1 MTMRCNVSSWQDKN
15 NVSSNIFQIHSH
27 CQKQLPWNIWN
38 FSAPLLWKYIG
49 KYFSFYAFQR
59 TWRWVHA
66 RTKQMETM
74 KNMVTTVDVWKI
86 QAIGCVYQNFYIT
99 NLFWKGKPITGVARK
114 KWQTVER
121 VDLSVDVG
129 PFWHLVGDQFDLIA
143 GTEVLNEILITCYFL
158 LFYINLGK
166 IPFCWIVLLII
177 PCVFARGI
185 IGEAD
190 NKD

>member
-1 MTMRCNVSSWQDKN
+1 MSHLDEIKIMFIQ
-15 NVSSNIFQIHSH
+15 IFSKSTPIAKHKCPEISGIF
-27 CQKQLPWNIWN
+27 LL
-38 FSAPLLWKYIG
+38 PLLWKYIG
-49 KYFSFYAFQR
+49 KYFLFYAFQR
-59 TWRWVHA
+59 TWGWVHA
-66 RTKQMETM
+66 RTKQMETV
-74 KNMVTTVDVWKI
+74 KNCMVTTECWCLKDTSHKL
-86 QAIGCVYQNFYIT
+86 CLYQHFCIT
-99 NLFWKGKPITGVARK
+99 NLQFWKGKPITGVAGK

-143 GTEVLNEILITCYFL
+143 DTGVLNEILRISSFL

-166 IPFCWIVLLII
+166 ILFCWIVLLII